1 MGNCMNN
8 QKFKAGDEAFGVFIK
23 HRNIPIVEVCEVLN
37 YSEKYRMYIVF
48 AVVNANLCQSNLP
61 PERIFKDQQSAEK
74 YQLLLK
80 LGGKA

>member
-1 MGNCMNN
+1 MNN
-8 QKFKAGDEAFGVFIK
+8 QKFKAGDEAFGVFIE

-37 YSEKYRMYIVF
+37 YSEKHEIYTVFVIVGKQ
-48 AVVNANLCQSNLP
+48 LCQSNLT